1 MDRVE
6 PPRVPR
12 KEMRTFDVEQAQAF
26 LAAAREESTTWQT
39 FFTLALYTG
48 AQPGEL
54 RGLRWEDVDL
64 EAGTIRIQRHVQRL
78 AGHGIIVGQPKTATG
93 RRPVALGADVV
104 AVVRRHRAVQAA
116 HRLRMGPLWQ
126 NNDLVFASEIG
137 IWVEK
142 KQLRIVFARI
152 CERAG
157 GPTIRPCDLRHTSA
171 RLLLAA
177 GVHPKVVAERL
188 GHASIDLTLS
198 TYSHVLP
205 GLQKDAAETLETALR
220 VAK

>member
-1 MDRVE
+1 MG
-6 PPRVPR
+6 PH
-12 KEMRTFDVEQAQAF
+12 
-26 LAAAREESTTWQT
+26 
-39 FFTLALYTG
+39 
-48 AQPGEL
+48 EL
-54 RGLRWEDVDL
+54 GRLRREDVDHV
-64 EAGTIRIQRHVQRL
+64 AGTIRIQRQVQRL

-104 AVVRRHRAVQAA
+104 AVVRRHRAVQTA
-116 HRLRMGPLWQ
+116 HRLRVGPLWQ

-137 IWVEK
+137 TWVEQ

-157 GPTIRPCDLRHTSA
+157 VPTIRPYDLRHSSA
-171 RLLLAA
+171 SLLLAA

-198 TYSHVLP
+198 THSHVPP
-205 GLQKDAAETLETALR
+205 GLQSDAAETLEATPRLAN
-220 VAK
+220 